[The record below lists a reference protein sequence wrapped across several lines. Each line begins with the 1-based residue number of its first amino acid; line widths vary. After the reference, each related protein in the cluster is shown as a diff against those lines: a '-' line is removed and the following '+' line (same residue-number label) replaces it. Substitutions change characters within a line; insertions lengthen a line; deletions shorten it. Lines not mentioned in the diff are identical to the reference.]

1 MLNSNLDIF
10 SNYKGKISEEYQI
23 MKNIITKKY
32 GGKKVFKFETDEDS
46 EYFGDQLRIF
56 LHDLTQI
63 ASKDKDRRYIFEGIQ
78 ITRLSG
84 RIYDEMKTY
93 PIIIKGTSAL
103 QSLLRRIKR
112 DKDSDDSLLN
122 HPWGLIK
129 YYINSEKR
137 LKEFKK
143 KIKNK

>member
-1 MLNSNLDIF
+1 
-10 SNYKGKISEEYQI
+10 
-23 MKNIITKKY
+23 
-32 GGKKVFKFETDEDS
+32 
-46 EYFGDQLRIF
+46 
-56 LHDLTQI
+56 
-63 ASKDKDRRYIFEGIQ
+63 
-78 ITRLSG
+78 
-84 RIYDEMKTY
+84 MKTY

-112 DKDSDDSLLN
+112 DKDSGDSLIN
-122 HPWGLIK
+122 HPWELIK